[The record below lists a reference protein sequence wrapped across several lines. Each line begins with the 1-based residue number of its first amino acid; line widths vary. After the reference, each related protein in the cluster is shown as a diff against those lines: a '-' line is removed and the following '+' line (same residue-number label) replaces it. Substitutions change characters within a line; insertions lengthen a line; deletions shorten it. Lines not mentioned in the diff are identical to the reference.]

1 METWKDFHNRRSQ
14 GLQQKADQEMG
25 FWKITIR
32 ESAAESIAAISWF
45 LEGEGLL
52 ATAEKFTDDA
62 YDFITKLADE
72 RKRYRTCRDPER
84 DLMGYKCIP
93 YKKKYTIVFIELE
106 TEIIICEF
114 VLSRKIYW

>member
-1 METWKDFHNRRSQ
+1 M
-14 GLQQKADQEMG
+14 GLRKV
-25 FWKITIR
+25 TVR
-32 ESAAESIAAISWF
+32 ESAAENIAAISWY

-62 YDFITKLADE
+62 YDFIARLGDE

-93 YKKKYTIVFIELE
+93 FKKKYTIVFIELE

-114 VLSRKIYW
+114 ILSRKIHW